1 MRQIFEISLLC
12 WIKNFLIRNWMLVCD
27 ILYSNSN
34 YSNNSNTLSCSS
46 VSIHIKSTSSMYL
59 KYIKEILQRVFIVR
73 TFQKLTHLGGGY
85 KMFCLKGGDKPEKGG
100 CCRSGGPL
108 SLFLLLCSSI
118 TFTVCGESKIP
129 FITFWIFWISHA
141 RFSSN
146 SLLYKNLVSFVHFW
160 SILVVYKKCW
170 LLYLT

>member
-73 TFQKLTHLGGGY
+73 TFQKLTHLGGGGT
-85 KMFCLKGGDKPEKGG
+85 KCFAWKGVINLKRGVAVEVGGHCHFFYYFAVQSHLLCVGKVRFP
-100 CCRSGGPL
+100 
-108 SLFLLLCSSI
+108 LLLFEYFELAMQDSHPIHYCTKTWYHLYISD
-118 TFTVCGESKIP
+118 P
-129 FITFWIFWISHA
+129 FW
-141 RFSSN
+141 
-146 SLLYKNLVSFVHFW
+146 
-160 SILVVYKKCW
+160 
-170 LLYLT
+170 

>member
-1 MRQIFEISLLC
+1 
-12 WIKNFLIRNWMLVCD
+12 MLVCD

-73 TFQKLTHLGGGY
+73 TFQKLTHLGGGGY
-85 KMFCLKGGDKPEKGG
+85 KMFCLKGGDKPEKEG

-118 TFTVCGESKIP
+118 TFTACGESKIP